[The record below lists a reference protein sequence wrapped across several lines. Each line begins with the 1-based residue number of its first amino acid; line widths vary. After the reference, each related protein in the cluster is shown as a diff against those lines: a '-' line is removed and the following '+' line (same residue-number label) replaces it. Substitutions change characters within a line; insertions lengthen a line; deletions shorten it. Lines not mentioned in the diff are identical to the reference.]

1 MRVHSRSNALGRK
14 KVKER
19 ERKRERRRAR
29 ALHPINQILSPFLI
43 QISAADDGESFV
55 RIVDYYQLLSD
66 GCRCR
71 WSR

>member
-1 MRVHSRSNALGRK
+1 MGVYIAGQLYGEGKKSKARAL
-14 KVKER
+14 
-19 ERKRERRRAR
+19 R

-55 RIVDYYQLLSD
+55 RIIDYYQLLSD

-71 WSR
+71 